1 MDTQVDETRMCEMV
15 KKAVAEVFDEKL
27 EKLKLELIPYADDSE
42 MEEINSIFGDPKN
55 YENQDFEETEL
66 F

>member
-1 MDTQVDETRMCEMV
+1 MDAQVNETRMYEMV

-27 EKLKLELIPYADDSE
+27 EKLKLELIQYADDSE
-42 MEEINSIFGDPKN
+42 MEEINSIFGDPKK

-66 F
+66 

>member
-1 MDTQVDETRMCEMV
+1 MDAQFDEIKMYEVV

-42 MEEINSIFGDPKN
+42 MEEINAIFGDPKK
-55 YENQDFEETEL
+55 YENQDFEATEL
-66 F
+66 

>member
-1 MDTQVDETRMCEMV
+1 MDTQVDETRMYEMV

>member
-1 MDTQVDETRMCEMV
+1 MDAQGDETRMYEMV

-27 EKLKLELIPYADDSE
+27 EKLKLELIPYADDIE
-42 MEEINSIFGDPKN
+42 MEEINSIFGDPKK

-66 F
+66 S

>member
-1 MDTQVDETRMCEMV
+1 M
-15 KKAVAEVFDEKL
+15 AEVFDEKL

-42 MEEINSIFGDPKN
+42 MEEINSIFGDPKR

-66 F
+66 I